1 LIKYAIAKMKNKLL
15 YIIVLVAFYS
25 SVSNA
30 QNSTDINADDVVYG
44 KIEDGDTIF
53 VSSIEEVIIMP
64 KPIFKSKGDYRR
76 YQKMVKNVK
85 RVYPYAKIAG
95 QKYQVVEQKLIAL
108 ETDKARKAY
117 LKQVEKDI
125 VNEYEDD
132 LSKLTITQG
141 RILIKLIDREIGETS
156 YDLLKDFRG
165 NFTAIF
171 WQTLARIFGH
181 NLKTHFDPTGEDKLL
196 NEVLILIDNG
206 QL

>member
-1 LIKYAIAKMKNKLL
+1 MKNKLL